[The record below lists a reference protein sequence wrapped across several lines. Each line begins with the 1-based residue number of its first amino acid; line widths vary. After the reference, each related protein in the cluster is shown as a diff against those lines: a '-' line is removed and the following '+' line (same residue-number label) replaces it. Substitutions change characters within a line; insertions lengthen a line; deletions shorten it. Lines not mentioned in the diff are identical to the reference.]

1 LASLSTTTP
10 KKKGKPLTRKAIKP
24 RGFNPD
30 LIEAGLSEL
39 LRLIVFRQ
47 GPGDTA
53 RPEFQKIQVN
63 LRDPLRI
70 IADND
75 GHVITS
81 VIIQSL

>member
-1 LASLSTTTP
+1 M
-10 KKKGKPLTRKAIKP
+10 GRV
-24 RGFNPD
+24 
-30 LIEAGLSEL
+30 
-39 LRLIVFRQ
+39 IVFGQ

-53 RPEFQKIQVN
+53 RPECQKIQVN
-63 LRDPLRI
+63 LRERLRI

>member
-1 LASLSTTTP
+1 MGRVIAF
-10 KKKGKPLTRKAIKP
+10 G
-24 RGFNPD
+24 
-30 LIEAGLSEL
+30 
-39 LRLIVFRQ
+39 Q

-63 LRDPLRI
+63 LRERLRI